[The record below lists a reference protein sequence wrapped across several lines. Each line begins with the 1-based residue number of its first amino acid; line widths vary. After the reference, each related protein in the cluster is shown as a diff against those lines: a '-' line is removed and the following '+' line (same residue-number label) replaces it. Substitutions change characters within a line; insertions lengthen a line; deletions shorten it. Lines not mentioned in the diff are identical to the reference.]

1 MNRTLHI
8 SAFAKKELPT
18 AVVVLTLNSILL
30 SYLLFGNR
38 YFQSFSVFTWA
49 TLATA
54 AANAFAF
61 LMYGLVVV
69 SLRERFGEDHQLIK
83 RLLLS
88 IAIVFLLSAVYL
100 SLLLAAFDNL
110 HFLGYSYYE
119 NDFGKTY
126 VTSMLVNLFLIFL
139 IEGIYGFRNYQLI
152 TKETELLKKEYV
164 QSQLLSLK
172 SQINP
177 HFLFNGLNTL
187 SSLIQEDAETA
198 EEFLDHMSKVYRYL
212 LRNNDEQLVSLET
225 ELHFIKS
232 YYYLLKARY
241 GSGIDLVIRIDEE
254 YYDHLIPPL
263 TLQMMMENIIQENV
277 IAKANPLAIT
287 IKTENR
293 SLIIENVVQ
302 PRVNP
307 MVAEEDLLEN
317 ISNKFRLLGQESLSI
332 SIQDDLRTVELPL
345 ISENQLAGV

>member
-1 MNRTLHI
+1 MNRTVHI

-18 AVVVLTLNSILL
+18 ALVILTLNSMLL

-38 YFQSFSVFTWA
+38 YFQSLPVFAWA
-49 TLATA
+49 SLATA
-54 AANAFAF
+54 TAMGLAF
-61 LMYGLVVV
+61 LMYGFVVV
-69 SLRERFGEDHQLIK
+69 SLRERFSEDHQLIR
-83 RLLLS
+83 RLILS

-100 SLLLAAFDNL
+100 SLLLAFFDNI

-139 IEGIYGFRNYQLI
+139 IEGIYGFRNYEFI

-187 SSLIQEDAETA
+187 SSLIQEDADAA

-212 LRNNDEQLVSLET
+212 LRNNDEQLVSLGT
-225 ELHFIKS
+225 ELQFIRS

-241 GSGIDLVIRIDEE
+241 GTGIDLNVQIGKQ
-254 YYDHLIPPL
+254 DHETLIPPL
-263 TLQMMMENIIQENV
+263 TLQMMMENILQENV
-277 IAKANPLAIT
+277 IAKAKPLTIT
-287 IKTENR
+287 IRTENKY
-293 SLIIENVVQ
+293 LIFENIVQ
-302 PRVNP
+302 PRVNSL
-307 MVAEEDLLEN
+307 MAEEDLLEN
-317 ISNKFRLLGQESLSI
+317 ISNKFRLLGEDALSI
-332 SIQDDLRTVELPL
+332 SIENGVRTVMLPL
-345 ISENQLAGV
+345 ITEKQIAEA